1 MTKFL
6 VTGEADWW
14 HVFWMLATWS
24 AAYLIAAVVLREVF
38 ANPKTWMEKYGLW
51 FGRIVGPV
59 GASIIFA
66 YGYRT
71 TGELERVEHEC
82 QLYKALAEKR
92 ASGVNDPTYVALRSM
107 DLKNGLCVEWEHC
120 NDGRNRPVSITNRRT
135 DTSGNRIQS
144 GAATDD
150 RACGSIDCMPRRT
163 SGVTTSTNGDA
174 ATF

>member
-51 FGRIVGPV
+51 FGRIVGIV

-82 QLYKALAEKR
+82 QRYKALAEKR

-107 DLKNGLCVEWEHC
+107 DLKNGMCVEWEHE
-120 NDGRNRPVSITNRRT
+120 NGRSRPVSVTNRRT
-135 DTSGNRIQS
+135 FAGGNRVQS
-144 GAATDD
+144 SLANDD
-150 RACGSIDCMPRRT
+150 RESRCVDCLPGRA
-163 SGVTTSTNGDA
+163 SGVATSTNGNDE
-174 ATF
+174 TF